1 MLELHYTGDRILMAD
16 AIGEAVM
23 RYASALAEAKTSD
36 VIVVPVI
43 DDKGQPSQAE
53 LLIGPASQLYSTP
66 APDADEV
73 GADPA
78 VIAELDRRARRLLPS
93 LAQPVERS
101 ESSSYFDPDMA

>member
-36 VIVVPVI
+36 VVVVPVI
-43 DDKGQPSQAE
+43 NEKGEASKAE

-73 GADPA
+73 DADPA
-78 VIAELDRRARRLLPS
+78 VIAELDRRARRLQPS

-101 ESSSYFDPDMA
+101 DTTYFDADMA